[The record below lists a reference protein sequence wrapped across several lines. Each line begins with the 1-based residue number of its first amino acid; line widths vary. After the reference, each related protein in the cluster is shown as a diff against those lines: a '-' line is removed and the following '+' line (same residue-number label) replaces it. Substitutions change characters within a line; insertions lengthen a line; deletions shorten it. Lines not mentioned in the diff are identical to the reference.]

1 MAGIA
6 DTTAGANQGAYVMSA
21 GVIIQRELIG
31 CVSQH
36 MWRT

>member
-21 GVIIQRELIG
+21 GVIIQREYID
-31 CVSQH
+31 
-36 MWRT
+36 